1 MISITIC
8 YATPE
13 KQVQIALEVE
23 KSCTIDMAIKRS
35 NIVEQFPE
43 IKLSDCVVGIFGQR
57 VRLDSNVQMGD
68 RIEIYRPLTLDPK
81 EARRVR
87 AQNPA
92 KRDVL

>member
-1 MISITIC
+1 MITITIC

-13 KQVQIALEVE
+13 KQVLITLEVE

-35 NIVEQFPE
+35 SIMQQCPE
-43 IKLSDCVVGIFGQR
+43 IKLSDCTVGIFGQR

-87 AQNPA
+87 AQ
-92 KRDVL
+92 R